1 MGKHSRHNKE
11 DRRAIICGH
20 LYRHAILIVPLIMVL
35 IILIFDKLFQIK
47 NAGDIMLLFMG
58 ISFIFFG
65 CYDIIGTILEW
76 KHILVSMQIFSHSR
90 DAINPRRSWT
100 MYEKKQMIGSG
111 IVLIVSGLA
120 VIVLTVLMLWGVL

>member
-11 DRRAIICGH
+11 DRRAIILGH
-20 LYRHAILIVPLIMVL
+20 IHRHSILIVPLIMVF
-35 IILIFDKLFQIK
+35 IILILHKLLQIK
-47 NAGDIMLLFMG
+47 NAGDIMLFFMG

-76 KHILVSMQIFSHSR
+76 KHILVSMQIFTHNR
-90 DAINPRRSWT
+90 DEINPSRSWT
-100 MYEKKQMIGSG
+100 TYEKKQMIGSG

-120 VIVLTVLMLWGVL
+120 VIVLTVLILLEIL